1 MNQIV
6 LWGGK
11 LKIRVSE
18 INAIREVYGKM
29 YVYVS
34 GIDQH
39 FLCEDRK
46 DVELLRNLD
55 LGPCTEGPDWQVDV
69 EEILRESRKLM
80 EELKPVDLK
89 LRFEVDSEEFFV
101 MSHWREGARIV
112 NKNPR
117 RHP

>member
-34 GIDQH
+34 GIGQH

-55 LGPCTEGPDWQVDV
+55 LGP
-69 EEILRESRKLM
+69 
-80 EELKPVDLK
+80 
-89 LRFEVDSEEFFV
+89 
-101 MSHWREGARIV
+101 
-112 NKNPR
+112 
-117 RHP
+117 